1 MKVFSC
7 MKRGWMIWICWVGL
21 LPAAFSQPPD
31 RPPGRPAYNRP
42 DSAMVEAIKIAFI
55 TKRLQLTPDE
65 AQRFWPTYN
74 RYIDEMR
81 KTRREFRKDELVFEE
96 KALEIRK
103 RYREEFRKILGEE
116 RVTQIYN
123 ADREFRDMIRKE
135 LQERQRMRQGGNGQK
150 R

>member
-1 MKVFSC
+1 MK
-7 MKRGWMIWICWVGL
+7 KGWFIWLLWVGL
-21 LPAAFSQPPD
+21 LPAALAQPPD
-31 RPPGRPAYNRP
+31 RPPGKGPGGYNRP
-42 DSAMVEAIKIAFI
+42 DSAMVEAVKIAFV

-74 RYIDEMR
+74 KYIDEMR
-81 KTRREFRKDELVFEE
+81 KTRREYRKDELEFEE

-123 ADREFRDMIRKE
+123 VDREFRDMIRKE
-135 LQERQRMRQGGNGQK
+135 LQERQRMRQGGNGQRK
-150 R
+150 